1 MAFGDDGR
9 VAVLAAHAVGKQSNS
24 IQHRRL
30 ELEKEMICSEFE
42 IHCAEDDRF
51 DFQVAELQRVLRN
64 EEKMHEVLEH
74 AMLPPKTRSTLQ
86 IPGFLPR
93 RTKELLAEVVMV
105 EEEIAR
111 LEREISKAQ
120 ESLSNMQETQE
131 KETPKFYER
140 RHANRNVI
148 EPPSNM
154 SETNLDVPNCKL
166 SQKIALETKPLFFI
180 NQAIKGDYLVN
191 GFIKKGNV
199 GSLNRS
205 DNHNENQCMVEI
217 KERAS
222 RKNGRTEKASS
233 IKFPG
238 KHPTNQNAK
247 VENVLKLFREPSS
260 TINLTDQN
268 AGNYHPNKLS
278 EKILNFLICIFL
290 RLSRMS
296 RALDLEKS
304 SNLSKSANLLLRSGS
319 FEIDGSS
326 IRKGRIPAQREI
338 RHHDPYGIFEIE
350 GSILRDIGPYKN
362 LIKFTSSSLDD
373 KDISNSLPLLKK
385 LRILISRLREVDLRS
400 LRHQEKLA
408 FWINVYHTC
417 IMHGSLEL
425 GMPSNPEMVQVVKDK
440 ALLDVG
446 GSKLNAR
453 AIEHLILRQP
463 FNYNETEWKFQED
476 DKEVIRRNYG
486 LEHSD
491 PNIVFALCSGCKSSP
506 AVRIYTADGVTGE
519 LEKSK
524 LDYLQASIAVTA
536 NRRVMIPHFLF
547 SKMHDFATD
556 LDSLAEWIIKQLPTS
571 WPLRKSM
578 LECFKGHTDGKTSNM
593 VDVIPNDSEF
603 QYLLRV

>member
-9 VAVLAAHAVGKQSNS
+9 VAVLAAHAVGNQSNS

-30 ELEKEMICSEFE
+30 ELEKE
-42 IHCAEDDRF
+42 
-51 DFQVAELQRVLRN
+51 VAQLQRMLRN

-86 IPGFLPR
+86 IPSFLPR

-111 LEREISKAQ
+111 LEHEISKAQ
-120 ESLSNMQETQE
+120 ESLSNMREAQE
-131 KETPKFYER
+131 KETPKVYEST
-140 RHANRNVI
+140 HANRNVT

-154 SETNLDVPNCKL
+154 SDTNLDVPNDKL
-166 SQKIALETKPLFFI
+166 SQKIALGTEPLFFI

-191 GFIKKGNV
+191 GFGKKGNV

-205 DNHNENQCMVEI
+205 DNHNENQSTVEI

-222 RKNGRTEKASS
+222 RENGRTEKASS
-233 IKFPG
+233 IKLPR
-238 KHPTNQNAK
+238 KHPTNHNAN

-268 AGNYHPNKLS
+268 AGKYHPNKLS

-290 RLSRMS
+290 RLLRTS

-338 RHHDPYGIFEIE
+338 RHHDPYGIFETE
-350 GSILRDIGPYKN
+350 GSILRDIGPYKK
-362 LIKFTSSSLDD
+362 LVKFTSSSLDH
-373 KDISNSLPLLKK
+373 KDISNSLPLLNK
-385 LRILISRLREVDLRS
+385 LRILISSLHEVDLRS

-417 IMHGSLEL
+417 IMHGFLEL
-425 GMPSNPEMVQVVKDK
+425 GMPSNPEMVQVVMDK

-446 GSKLNAR
+446 GTKLNAR
-453 AIEHLILRQP
+453 AIEHLILRRP
-463 FNYNETEWKFQED
+463 LNYNETGWKVQED
-476 DKEVIRRNYG
+476 AKEVIRRNYG

-506 AVRIYTADGVTGE
+506 AVRIYTADGVTSE

-578 LECFKGHTDGKTSNM
+578 LECFKGHTGGKISHM

>member
-24 IQHRRL
+24 LQHRRL
-30 ELEKEMICSEFE
+30 ELEKE
-42 IHCAEDDRF
+42 
-51 DFQVAELQRVLRN
+51 VAELQRMLRN

-74 AMLPPKTRSTLQ
+74 AMLPPNTRSTLQ
-86 IPGFLPR
+86 IPSFLPR

-105 EEEIAR
+105 EEEIVR
-111 LEREISKAQ
+111 LEHEISKAQ
-120 ESLSNMQETQE
+120 ESLSNMREAHE
-131 KETPKFYER
+131 EETPKVYEY

-154 SETNLDVPNCKL
+154 SDTNLDVPNDKL
-166 SQKIALETKPLFFI
+166 SRKIALETKPLFFI

-191 GFIKKGNV
+191 GFVKKGNG

-205 DNHNENQCMVEI
+205 DNHIENQSTVEI

-233 IKFPG
+233 IKLPG
-238 KHPTNQNAK
+238 KYPTNQNTN

-268 AGNYHPNKLS
+268 AGKYHPNKLS

-290 RLSRMS
+290 RLSRTL

-362 LIKFTSSSLDD
+362 LVKFTSSSLDH
-373 KDISNSLPLLKK
+373 KDISYSLPLLKK
-385 LRILISRLREVDLRS
+385 LRLHEVDLRS

-417 IMHGSLEL
+417 IMHGFLEL

-453 AIEHLILRQP
+453 AIEHLILRRP
-463 FNYNETEWKFQED
+463 LNYNETEWKEVQED
-476 DKEVIRRNYG
+476 YKEVIRRNYG

-491 PNIVFALCSGCKSSP
+491 PNIVFALFSACKSSP

-524 LDYLQASIAVTA
+524 LDYLQASIAVTG

-578 LECFKGHTDGKTSNM
+578 LECFKGHTDGKISHM

-603 QYLLRV
+603 QYLLHV

>member
-30 ELEKEMICSEFE
+30 ELEKE
-42 IHCAEDDRF
+42 
-51 DFQVAELQRVLRN
+51 VAELQRMLRN

-86 IPGFLPR
+86 IPSFLPR

-105 EEEIAR
+105 EEEIVR
-111 LEREISKAQ
+111 LEHEISKAQ
-120 ESLSNMQETQE
+120 ESLSNMREAHE
-131 KETPKFYER
+131 EETPKVYEY

-154 SETNLDVPNCKL
+154 SDTNLDVPNDKL
-166 SQKIALETKPLFFI
+166 SRKIALETKPLFFI

-191 GFIKKGNV
+191 GFVKKGNV

-205 DNHNENQCMVEI
+205 DNHNENQSTVEI

-233 IKFPG
+233 IKLPG
-238 KHPTNQNAK
+238 KYPTNQNTD
-247 VENVLKLFREPSS
+247 VENVLRLFREPSS

-268 AGNYHPNKLS
+268 AGKYHPNKLS

-290 RLSRMS
+290 RLSRTS

-362 LIKFTSSSLDD
+362 LAKFTSSSLDH
-373 KDISNSLPLLKK
+373 KDISYSLPLLKK
-385 LRILISRLREVDLRS
+385 LRILISRLHEVDLRS

-417 IMHGSLEL
+417 IMHGFLEL

-440 ALLDVG
+440 VLLDVG

-453 AIEHLILRQP
+453 AIEHLILRRP
-463 FNYNETEWKFQED
+463 LNYNETEWKEVQED
-476 DKEVIRRNYG
+476 YKKVIRRNYG

-491 PNIVFALCSGCKSSP
+491 PNIVFALCSACKSSP

-556 LDSLAEWIIKQLPTS
+556 LDSLAEWIIKQLPTF

-578 LECFKGHTDGKTSNM
+578 LECFKGHTDGKISHM

>member
-1 MAFGDDGR
+1 MLHSAQAEA
-9 VAVLAAHAVGKQSNS
+9 VAAATTSWRSATTVVSQSLLPMPWESRATVSN
-24 IQHRRL
+24 IEVYVQPVRL
-30 ELEKEMICSEFE
+30 CAIKMICSEFE

-93 RTKELLAEVVMV
+93 R
-105 EEEIAR
+105 
-111 LEREISKAQ
+111 
-120 ESLSNMQETQE
+120 
-131 KETPKFYER
+131 
-140 RHANRNVI
+140 
-148 EPPSNM
+148 
-154 SETNLDVPNCKL
+154 
-166 SQKIALETKPLFFI
+166 
-180 NQAIKGDYLVN
+180 
-191 GFIKKGNV
+191 
-199 GSLNRS
+199 
-205 DNHNENQCMVEI
+205 
-217 KERAS
+217 
-222 RKNGRTEKASS
+222 
-233 IKFPG
+233 
-238 KHPTNQNAK
+238 
-247 VENVLKLFREPSS
+247 
-260 TINLTDQN
+260 
-268 AGNYHPNKLS
+268 
-278 EKILNFLICIFL
+278 
-290 RLSRMS
+290 
-296 RALDLEKS
+296 
-304 SNLSKSANLLLRSGS
+304 
-319 FEIDGSS
+319 
-326 IRKGRIPAQREI
+326 
-338 RHHDPYGIFEIE
+338 
-350 GSILRDIGPYKN
+350 
-362 LIKFTSSSLDD
+362 
-373 KDISNSLPLLKK
+373 
-385 LRILISRLREVDLRS
+385 
-400 LRHQEKLA
+400 
-408 FWINVYHTC
+408 
-417 IMHGSLEL
+417 GSLEL

-463 FNYNETEWKFQED
+463 FNYNED

>member
-1 MAFGDDGR
+1 MLHSAQAEA
-9 VAVLAAHAVGKQSNS
+9 VAAATTSWRSATTVVSQSLLPMPWESRATVSN
-24 IQHRRL
+24 IEVYVQPVRL
-30 ELEKEMICSEFE
+30 CAIKMICSEFE

-93 RTKELLAEVVMV
+93 R
-105 EEEIAR
+105 
-111 LEREISKAQ
+111 
-120 ESLSNMQETQE
+120 
-131 KETPKFYER
+131 
-140 RHANRNVI
+140 
-148 EPPSNM
+148 
-154 SETNLDVPNCKL
+154 
-166 SQKIALETKPLFFI
+166 
-180 NQAIKGDYLVN
+180 
-191 GFIKKGNV
+191 
-199 GSLNRS
+199 
-205 DNHNENQCMVEI
+205 
-217 KERAS
+217 
-222 RKNGRTEKASS
+222 
-233 IKFPG
+233 
-238 KHPTNQNAK
+238 NAK

-385 LRILISRLREVDLRS
+385 LRLREVDLRS

-463 FNYNETEWKFQED
+463 FNYNED